1 MTDGVEPHYIKEEIL
16 AHFFKH
22 FWNHRMALDRRNFRQ
37 VREWRERSK
46 KREGKEGGR
55 EEGRKGRR
63 EEGREGGKEGREEGR
78 MEGRKGGKEGR
89 KEGRKGREGGRDV
102 WIGSQKRLVGRWGA
116 LYTEHN

>member
-1 MTDGVEPHYIKEEIL
+1 
-16 AHFFKH
+16 
-22 FWNHRMALDRRNFRQ
+22 MALDRRNFRQ

-78 MEGRKGGKEGR
+78 
-89 KEGRKGREGGRDV
+89 KGREGGRDV

-116 LYTEHN
+116 LHTEHN

>member
-1 MTDGVEPHYIKEEIL
+1 
-16 AHFFKH
+16 
-22 FWNHRMALDRRNFRQ
+22 MALDRRNFRQ

-78 MEGRKGGKEGR
+78 KGR
-89 KEGRKGREGGRDV
+89 KEGGMYGLGVRKGWWAGGELCTLNITS
-102 WIGSQKRLVGRWGA
+102 WK
-116 LYTEHN
+116 